1 MTWVKICGIT
11 NFEDA
16 LLAVQTGADAL
27 GFVFCEQSPRNVGVQ
42 TARAIVERLPER
54 VEKVGV
60 FVDQTADEIR
70 EAVRETGMTAV
81 QLHDAEESCI
91 LEGLGRV
98 EDRFGVS
105 RLILAMQGNRLS
117 EDGLFVGL
125 ATVGNRQVHAI
136 LLDSG
141 WESAPGGTGKTFDW
155 KRTHEVARGLS
166 FKVPFI
172 VAGGLTPSNVSEAI
186 GLFRPW
192 GVDVSSG
199 VEARPGRKDPEK
211 VRAFIRI
218 VRETDGKTS

>member
-11 NFEDA
+11 NLEDA
-16 LLAVQTGADAL
+16 LLAVQAGADAL
-27 GFVFCEQSPRNVGVQ
+27 GFVFCEKSPRNVGVE
-42 TARAIVERLPER
+42 TARAIVDRLPER

-70 EAVRETGMTAV
+70 EAVRETRMTEV
-81 QLHDAEESCI
+81 QLHGAEESGI
-91 LEGLGRV
+91 LAGLDRV

-105 RLILAMQGNRLS
+105 RLILAMPGHRLS
-117 EDGLFVGL
+117 EDGLFTGL
-125 ATVGNRQVHAI
+125 ATGGNRQVHAI

-155 KRTHEVARGLS
+155 QATHKLAREMS
-166 FKVPFI
+166 SMVPFI
-172 VAGGLTPSNVSEAI
+172 VAGGLTPSNVSAAI

-199 VEARPGRKDPEK
+199 VETRPGRKDPEK
-211 VRAFIRI
+211 VRAFIRV
-218 VRETDGKTS
+218 VRQTDGRTS